1 MTCMDDSASNLFD
14 DKKSVTEN
22 SSSNNNE
29 IVLQVQHLTKHFPVK
44 KGLFG
49 RSSEFVHAINDI
61 SFDVHR
67 GETFAIVGESGC
79 GKSTTGKCILRLI
92 EPTEGKIILDHE
104 DFTSMSGNELTN
116 ARQKMKLIFQDP
128 YSSLN
133 PRMTVSDI
141 IAEPIDIAKTYATRE
156 ERNARVEQV
165 MQEVGLD
172 LSYKNRYP
180 HEFSGGQRQRIGIAR
195 AIVLEPEIVICDEP
209 VSALD
214 VSIQAKIIN
223 LLRHLQCDLGLAY
236 IFISHDLAVVKHI
249 ADRVLVMY
257 LGHQMELASK
267 KQLYS
272 NPCHPYT
279 KGLLDAIPRMGMGRI
294 QDKQIMSG
302 DVPSPTNPPSGCCF
316 HTRCPYASPICSTQ
330 IPQYHEV
337 EPGHFCA
344 CHLYDNG
351 GIRTLEDA
359 INTGKDQ
366 ARNKSF
372 SHES

>member
-1 MTCMDDSASNLFD
+1 MSGVSNMSEQTKHSED
-14 DKKSVTEN
+14 V
-22 SSSNNNE
+22 
-29 IVLQVQHLTKHFPVK
+29 VLHVEHLTKRFPVK
-44 KGLFG
+44 GGLFG
-49 RSSEFVHAINDI
+49 RTSEYVHAVNDI
-61 SFDVHR
+61 SFDVAR

-79 GKSTTGKCILRLI
+79 GKSTTGKCILRLV
-92 EPTEGKIILDHE
+92 EPTEGKVFVDGE
-104 DFTSMSGNELTN
+104 DFTSMSGEELTS
-116 ARQKMKLIFQDP
+116 ARQKIKLIFQDP

-133 PRMTVSDI
+133 PRMTVQDI

-165 MQEVGLD
+165 MQAVGLD

-195 AIVLEPEIVICDEP
+195 AIVLEPEVVICDEP

-223 LLRHLQCDLGLAY
+223 LLRDLQKDLGLSY

-267 KQLYS
+267 EQLYA

-279 KGLLDAIPRMGMGRI
+279 KGLLEAIPRMGVGRI
-294 QDKQIMSG
+294 QDKVILSG
-302 DVPSPTNPPSGCCF
+302 DVPSPTNPPAGCCF
-316 HTRCPYASPICSTQ
+316 HTRCPYCMDICKKEV
-330 IPQYHEV
+330 PEYHEV
-337 EPGHFCA
+337 EPGHLCA
-344 CHLYDNG
+344 CHLFDKN
-351 GIRTLEDA
+351 LEADMNA
-359 INTGKDQ
+359 AASSVAQTASQEHID
-366 ARNKSF
+366 
-372 SHES
+372 